1 MRTGHL
7 PGWQGRVVRCQRRSQ
22 AIFEA
27 LQLIGPDP
35 RLAALLAPCFEECAS
50 HGVETQEQALRWI
63 GQKIKQ
69 AKVANEGGRRWT
81 RMNSDPVLE
90 AREVIA
96 SVVLQE
102 SLYIYTCAQEL
113 YSKIFPRNVTSFSYR
128 YKDDTDAYIFMSF
141 QSSDGPEDVASV
153 IQDLDESG
161 YVVTNLSENEM
172 AKVHGRYL
180 CGGRSGTAEDTHHEL
195 LYRFEFPERP
205 GALKRFLDT
214 LSQGSAGWNV
224 SLFHYRYHG
233 ADIGRVLVGVQ
244 VPAGM
249 EESWQGFLDDLGYVY
264 HNEQDNRVYR
274 QFLK

>member
-1 MRTGHL
+1 MMCCFRLFCIICVFRMHVFSEGTWRVGGSNGEAML
-7 PGWQGRVVRCQRRSQ
+7 CRGSERADATETFVSVLIPERPGS
-22 AIFEA
+22 F
-27 LQLIGPDP
+27 
-35 RLAALLAPCFEECAS
+35 
-50 HGVETQEQALRWI
+50 
-63 GQKIKQ
+63 
-69 AKVANEGGRRWT
+69 
-81 RMNSDPVLE
+81 
-90 AREVIA
+90 
-96 SVVLQE
+96 
-102 SLYIYTCAQEL
+102 QEL

-264 HNEQDNRVYR
+264 HNEQENRVYR